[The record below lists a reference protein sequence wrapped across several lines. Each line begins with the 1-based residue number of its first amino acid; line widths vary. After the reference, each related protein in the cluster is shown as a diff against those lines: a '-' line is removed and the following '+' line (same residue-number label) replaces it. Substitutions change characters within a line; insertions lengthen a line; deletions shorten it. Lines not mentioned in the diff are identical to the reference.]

1 VADVANALYRA
12 WGIGQKKSNEGAL
25 LLLARRE
32 RKSRLE
38 IGHGL
43 EPILPDV
50 APFCVRCARRCA
62 RITKATR

>member
-1 VADVANALYRA
+1 MADVANALYRA

-43 EPILPDV
+43 EPILPDGFSGSV
-50 APFCVRCARRCA
+50 LREMRPALRENH
-62 RITKATR
+62 